1 MLEYAGDVS
10 SALRHSKKWL
20 GTVAAYAVLP
30 VDELGALL
38 GWQWHALRSS
48 WPSTR
53 LGPICRRRAEV

>member
-38 GWQWHALRSS
+38 GWQWHALN
-48 WPSTR
+48 
-53 LGPICRRRAEV
+53 LIGLVGPQLD